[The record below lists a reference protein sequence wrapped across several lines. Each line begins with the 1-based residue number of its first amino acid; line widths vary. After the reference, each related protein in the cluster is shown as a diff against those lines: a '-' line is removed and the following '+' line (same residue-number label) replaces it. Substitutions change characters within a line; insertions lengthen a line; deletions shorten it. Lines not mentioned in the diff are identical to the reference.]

1 MVTNMA
7 SESKPLSA
15 LLLLPPPQSFSFG
28 GVKQSFET
36 SVSEVLVKLSKN
48 VKNTNQIATLDVALE
63 IPNLLSSSNSPRAKI
78 FGPLQHYLSS
88 IYTLITAVGA
98 THNIEFDCPG
108 GIDTRVIFIDHPR
121 PNRVPTVSPQPEVNS
136 DSSIGPIITLQT
148 LAATGREWDHV
159 FYVRNENG
167 RDLADSFVN
176 HLTGPRL
183 KLANDLTA
191 SFMQMISCSGDWP
204 VPHTLLVPDDQS
216 SSVPHYSV
224 AVGGTFDHLHIGH
237 KLLLTATALALEPL
251 DPTSQDQTRLLT
263 IGVTG
268 DALLVNKKFAEY
280 LESWEERFQSTAS
293 FLNAIMDFSR
303 PPTSRPQI
311 SRSVAPDGK
320 GKVAVMQVQP
330 RLIYKFVEIFD
341 ACGPTITD
349 ENISALVVSK
359 ETSAG
364 GAMVND
370 ERAKKDWAG
379 LSIFEVDVLQSG
391 EVPEATSANQF
402 EGKISSTDIRRRRMN
417 QSKV

>member
-1 MVTNMA
+1 MA
-7 SESKPLSA
+7 SESKPISA
-15 LLLLPPPQSFSFG
+15 LLLLPPSQSFSLG
-28 GVKQSFET
+28 GVKHAFET

-48 VKNTNQIATLDVALE
+48 VKNSNQIAILDVALA
-63 IPNLLSSSNSPRAKI
+63 IPNLLSSSNKPRAKI

-88 IYTLITAVGA
+88 IYTLITTVGA
-98 THNIEFDCPG
+98 THKVEFDCPG
-108 GIDTRVIFIDHPR
+108 GIDTRVIFIDYPSSSSSD
-121 PNRVPTVSPQPEVNS
+121 VPEASPQVTS
-136 DSSIGPIITLQT
+136 DSQIGPIIKLQA
-148 LAATGREWDHV
+148 LAAADREWDNV
-159 FYVRNENG
+159 FYLNNRHG
-167 RDLADSFVN
+167 RDLADSFVA

-183 KLANDLTA
+183 RLATDHTA

-204 VPHTLLVPDDQS
+204 VPPSLLVPDDQS

-280 LESWEERFQSTAS
+280 LESWEERFQGTAS
-293 FLNAIMDFSR
+293 FLKAIMDFSSPTGKTPS
-303 PPTSRPQI
+303 PPI

-349 ENISALVVSK
+349 ENISALVISK

-379 LSIFEVDVLQSG
+379 LSIFAVDVLQSG